1 MEKKPNDRLQ
11 FDRRLVSRRGWVA
24 DKDLQQKLDSLPDV
38 SDKIAPLEEREGGE
52 DVGSEDAG

>member
-11 FDRRLVSRRGWVA
+11 FDRRLVGRRDWVS
-24 DKDLQQKLDSLPDV
+24 DKVLQQKLDSLPDV
-38 SDKIAPLEEREGGE
+38 SDKIAPFEEREGGE